1 MKVMLDLKELP
12 VRLDCKDPKELLEPK
27 ELWVLLEQLVLQDQL
42 ELQDNLEFLDC
53 KVHPDSL
60 G

>member
-1 MKVMLDLKELP
+1 MLDLKELP
-12 VRLDCKDPKELLEPK
+12 VRLDSKDPKELLEPK

-53 KVHPDSL
+53 KAHPDSL